1 MEEKMTTFLKKIEI
15 QGFKSF
21 AQKTELNLPA
31 KIVGIVGP
39 NGSGK
44 SNIVDALRWALGERA
59 AKHLR
64 GESLGNLIFAGTPK
78 RPAASLARVALH
90 FTNKNN
96 LFPTDAEEA
105 VLERKIDRSGESK
118 IFLNSAETKLKTLA
132 PILARARLGTR
143 GLTIISQGES
153 DLFVKSSPEERR
165 MMIEEILGLKEFRM
179 KKDEAERKLE
189 TTRANTEKVRAMV
202 DEIKPHLNFLKKQK
216 HRWDRRS
223 EIEKE
228 GKELENIYF
237 GSQIKKQRD
246 EFRKVE
252 EETAPLESQK
262 EKKREEI
269 ARLEETLKEFE
280 KKHYE
285 KREERGEGNHLENLF
300 KEKSDVEREI
310 TRIETR
316 LEIQKS
322 ASVKEEYS
330 VEELVVYAKTLHK
343 ELAEA
348 VKIQEIETIKEKV
361 LGWLKKLEEIFG
373 KKAPTLSDSPA
384 GEEATKSS
392 VPAKSLPSTR
402 SGAGTQT
409 DESEVKKWSV
419 PTKEGPTGTLRAK
432 LYEIET
438 KIEKIRGE
446 ERNLLENQQTI
457 NLEFKKQL
465 EGIENAKNAL
475 RTLETRTQ
483 GKNFEK
489 EKINMRVD
497 ELETQWSALGRERE
511 ELEHIARKR
520 EEREETDW
528 KEMEKKIFRLRAE
541 LSSIGEIDTEIL
553 KEAEETEKRYAFLL
567 KELEDLEKA
576 SGDLVGM
583 KKDLEARIH
592 EEFKASF
599 KKINEAFSTFFG
611 LMFGGG
617 KAKLKLTERTEET
630 PISPDPSEASPEQK
644 RRVSEE
650 NDREETRGVDFEISI
665 PRKKIKNLD
674 MLSGGEKSL
683 VSLAALF
690 SLVSISPPPFLVL
703 DEIDAALDD
712 ENTRRFSELLLESSK
727 ETQFI
732 VVTHNKITM
741 ETAGILYGITM
752 GEDGVSKV
760 LSLKLEDA
768 EQMAKS

>member
-1 MEEKMTTFLKKIEI
+1 MNTFLKKIEI

-31 KIVGIVGP
+31 NIVGIVGP

-44 SNIVDALRWALGERA
+44 SNVVDALRWALGERA

-90 FTNKNN
+90 FANKNN
-96 LFPTDAEEA
+96 LFPVDAEEA

-143 GLTIISQGES
+143 GLTIINQGES
-153 DLFVKSSPEERR
+153 DLFVKSSPGDRR

-179 KKDEAERKLE
+179 KKDEAEKKLE
-189 TTRANTEKVRAMV
+189 TTKVNMEKVRAMV
-202 DEIKPHLNFLKKQK
+202 EEIKPHLNFLKKQK

-228 GKELENIYF
+228 GKGLEDAYF
-237 GSQIKKQRD
+237 GFQMKKQKGD
-246 EFRKVE
+246 LRKIQ
-252 EETAPLESQK
+252 EETAPLES
-262 EKKREEI
+262 KKKKQGEEI
-269 ARLEETLKEFE
+269 ARFEETLKEFE
-280 KKHYE
+280 RKHYE
-285 KREERGEGNHLENLF
+285 KREERGEQKELENLF
-300 KEKSDVEREI
+300 REKSDVEREI

-316 LEIQKS
+316 LEFQKS
-322 ASVKEEYS
+322 ASGKEEYS
-330 VEELVVYAKTLHK
+330 VEELIEYAKTLRE

-348 VKIQEIETIKEKV
+348 VKINEIETIKEKV
-361 LGWLKKLEEIFG
+361 LGWLKKLEGIFG
-373 KKAPTLSDSPA
+373 K
-384 GEEATKSS
+384 
-392 VPAKSLPSTR
+392 R
-402 SGAGTQT
+402 TQT
-409 DESEVKKWSV
+409 SSEKKDVSQSV
-419 PTKEGPTGTLRAK
+419 GALRAK
-432 LYEIET
+432 LKEVET
-438 KIEKIRGE
+438 KIETIRRE
-446 ERNLLENQQTI
+446 ERSLLESQQTI

-465 EGIENAKNAL
+465 ERIENAKNAL
-475 RTLETRTQ
+475 RALETRIQ
-483 GKNFEK
+483 EKSFEK
-489 EKINMRVD
+489 EKIKMRVD
-497 ELETQWSALGRERE
+497 ELETQWSALGREKE
-511 ELEHIARKR
+511 ELEHVLPKK
-520 EEREETDW
+520 EEHGETDW
-528 KEMEKKIFRLRAE
+528 KEMEKRIFRLRAE
-541 LSSIGEIDTEIL
+541 LSSIGEIDKEIL
-553 KEAEETEKRYAFLL
+553 KEAEETEKRYAFLE
-567 KELEDLEKA
+567 KELEDLERA
-576 SGDLVGM
+576 SGDLSEM
-583 KKDLEARIH
+583 KKDLETRIH

-617 KAKLKLTERTEET
+617 KAKLKLMEGVEEITEENNG
-630 PISPDPSEASPEQK
+630 
-644 RRVSEE
+644 E
-650 NDREETRGVDFEISI
+650 NNGEDMKGVDFEISI

-712 ENTRRFSELLLESSK
+712 ENARRFSELLLKSSK

-741 ETAGILYGITM
+741 EIAGILYGITM

-768 EQMAKS
+768 EQMIN

>member
-1 MEEKMTTFLKKIEI
+1 MTTFLKKIEI

-44 SNIVDALRWALGERA
+44 SNVVDALRWALGERA

-96 LFPTDAEEA
+96 LFPADAEEA

-246 EFRKVE
+246 ELRKVE
-252 EETAPLESQK
+252 EEMKPLESQK
-262 EKKREEI
+262 KKKGEEI

-280 KKHYE
+280 EKHYE
-285 KREERGEGNHLENLF
+285 KRKERGEGKELENLF

-322 ASVKEEYS
+322 ASIKEEYS
-330 VEELVVYAKTLHK
+330 VEELIEYAKTLRK
-343 ELAEA
+343 ELTEA
-348 VKIQEIETIKEKV
+348 AKIQEIETIKEKV
-361 LGWLKKLEEIFG
+361 LGWLKKLEGIFG
-373 KKAPTLSDSPA
+373 KKTGKSP
-384 GEEATKSS
+384 EKQEI
-392 VPAKSLPSTR
+392 PEST
-402 SGAGTQT
+402 
-409 DESEVKKWSV
+409 D
-419 PTKEGPTGTLRAK
+419 TLRTK

-465 EGIENAKNAL
+465 EQIENAKNAL

-483 GKNFEK
+483 EKNFER
-489 EKINMRVD
+489 EKINMRMD
-497 ELETQWSALGRERE
+497 ELETQWSALGREKE

-520 EEREETDW
+520 EEHEETGW

-541 LSSIGEIDTEIL
+541 LSSIGEIDKEIL

-567 KELEDLEKA
+567 KELGDLEKA
-576 SGDLVGM
+576 SGDLVAM
-583 KKDLEARIH
+583 KKDLETRIH
-592 EEFKASF
+592 EEFKTSF

-617 KAKLKLTERTEET
+617 KAKLKLTEET
-630 PISPDPSEASPEQK
+630 PISPDQNI
-644 RRVSEE
+644 EE
-650 NDREETRGVDFEISI
+650 NNGEETRGVDFEISI

-712 ENTRRFSELLLESSK
+712 ENTRRFSELLLKSSK

-768 EQMAKS
+768 ERVAGA

>member
-1 MEEKMTTFLKKIEI
+1 MTTFLKKIEI

-285 KREERGEGNHLENLF
+285 KREERGEGKELENLF

-384 GEEATKSS
+384 GGEA
-392 VPAKSLPSTR
+392 
-402 SGAGTQT
+402 
-409 DESEVKKWSV
+409 EKWSV

-617 KAKLKLTERTEET
+617 KAKLKLTEKAPTLSDSPAGEEAT
-630 PISPDPSEASPEQK
+630 KSSVPAKSLPSTRSGAGTQTDE
-644 RRVSEE
+644 EE
-650 NDREETRGVDFEISI
+650 NNGKNNGEETRGVDFEISI